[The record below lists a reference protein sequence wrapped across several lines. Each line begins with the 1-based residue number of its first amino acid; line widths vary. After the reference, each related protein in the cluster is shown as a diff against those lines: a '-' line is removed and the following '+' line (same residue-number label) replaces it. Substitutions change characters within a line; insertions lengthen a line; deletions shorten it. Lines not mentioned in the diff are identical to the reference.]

1 MATDDCMD
9 TLLWLMSHSSDIG
22 FDPSF
27 VSIGGT
33 SAGGNLAAVLAQRA
47 FRAGIQI
54 RYMVLLL
61 LSCDLRLS

>member
-1 MATDDCMD
+1 MCPHTRTQFPIPVDDCMD
-9 TLLWLMSHSSDIG
+9 ALLWLLEHAAELG
-22 FDPSF
+22 LDPSR

-54 RYMVLLL
+54 K
-61 LSCDLRLS
+61 